1 LNLFDQRFIV
11 GIDLGTTNSAVSYVD
26 LAEDPVDSS
35 SSERTKSR
43 NRIRIFHV
51 PQLTEAGEVNP
62 LPVLPSFLYIPGK
75 YDLSGDAVQLPWQTT
90 DAYFAGAFARDHGA
104 GVPARLVSSA
114 KSWLCHNNVDRR
126 ARILPW
132 GSGEDVRKISPVDA
146 TAAYLDHIRKA
157 WNRIRGEEEDLYLEN
172 QMVILTVPASFDEV
186 ARDLTLESAKA
197 AGLPNVTLLE
207 EPLAAFYSWLM
218 RHEHNWNEDVR
229 PDDLI
234 LVCDVGG
241 GTTDFTLITLREVE
255 GSPRFERIAV
265 GDHLILGGDNIDLAL
280 SRKAE
285 AGFGGKCKTLSS
297 ERWKA
302 LCHQCRQAKE
312 NILDKGSDAERIT
325 LMGEGGKLIA
335 GTLSTTLSREDIET
349 IVLDGFF
356 PLVKADAFKTS
367 RKDRKGIAEFGL
379 PYEQEPAITR
389 HLGWFLERHKED
401 VKRLLHKQPVPDL
414 ILFNGGSLKPA
425 IIQERIRQAIRYWFD
440 MKDETLPRVLENNR
454 PDLAV
459 ALGASYYGLVKT
471 GIGVRVGSGS
481 PRSYYLGIATGAAG
495 EQTSDGVGTGT
506 SHTKKAVCLVERGLD
521 EGSKIELTDKKFEV
535 RANRQVSFDVY
546 SSSFR
551 SGDRCGD
558 VVSIDDSMTAL
569 PPIQTIVKFGKKGR
583 EMNIPV
589 QIEAEYTELG
599 TLSLWCRSL
608 MSDHRWQLQFQL
620 RATAPETSATS
631 KLAVA
636 EKEVFDEAVV
646 REVNRLVRFAFEK
659 KERTDREV
667 CQPSETAV
675 SLNNLV
681 RRMAEVTE
689 RSREQWPLGLIRSV
703 ADELLK
709 MVGLRKQSSE
719 HESRWLNLLG
729 FCLRP
734 GFGDGFDEHRIQLLW
749 KIYRGGPIF
758 PKNAQV
764 AAEWW
769 ILWRRV
775 AGGLKPG
782 HQRQIIQDLT
792 PLMMTKKGS
801 KVRIPQQERTE
812 IWLALANMEK
822 LLVKDKIKWGDLLL
836 TELHP
841 KKIRP
846 PLLWAFSR
854 IGARELLYG
863 SSDRVVPPDKVA
875 VWIDKL
881 LSIHWRN
888 PQPVAQALV
897 QLARKTGDRARDIE
911 PEQMERII
919 EWIHQNDLNGSY
931 IRYLQKVIP
940 ISGKEQTTVFG
951 ESLPSGLV
959 MHA

>member
-1 LNLFDQRFIV
+1 MNLFDHRFIV

-26 LAEDPVDSS
+26 LAEEAAETPSDRKKARKP
-35 SSERTKSR
+35 
-43 NRIRIFHV
+43 IHIFHV
-51 PQLTEAGEVNP
+51 PQLTGAGEVNH

-75 YDLSGDAVQLPWQTT
+75 YDLSGEAVQLPWPST
-90 DAYFAGAFARDHGA
+90 DEHFVGAFARDHGA

-114 KSWLCHNNVDRR
+114 KSWLCHSNVDRR

-132 GSGEDVRKISPVDA
+132 GSGEDVHKISPVDA
-146 TAAYLDHIRKA
+146 TAAYLSHIRKA
-157 WNRIRGEEEDLYLEN
+157 WNSSRGDEEELYLEN
-172 QMVILTVPASFDEV
+172 QMIILTVPASFDEV
-186 ARDLTLESAKA
+186 ARDLTLEGAKA

-218 RHEHNWNEDVR
+218 RHEHDWGDDVR
-229 PDDLI
+229 PGELI

-285 AGFGGKCKTLSS
+285 AGFGGKRKTLSS
-297 ERWKA
+297 DRWKA

-312 NILDKGSDAERIT
+312 NILDKGRDAERIT

-335 GTLSTTLSREDIET
+335 GTLSTKLSREDIET

-356 PLVKADAFKTS
+356 PTVRAEQLKAPQKA
-367 RKDRKGIAEFGL
+367 RKAIAEFGL

-389 HLGWFLERHKED
+389 HLGWFLERHRED
-401 VKRLLHKQPVPDL
+401 VAQLLDKRPAPDL
-414 ILFNGGSLKPA
+414 ILFNGGSLKPD
-425 IIQERIRQAIRYWFD
+425 IIQQRIREAIRYWFNVE
-440 MKDETLPRVLENNR
+440 DETLPRVLENKR

-481 PRSYYLGIATGAAG
+481 PRSYYLGIATGTG
-495 EQTSDGVGTGT
+495 EQPAAEAAQNGEPQS
-506 SHTKKAVCLVERGLD
+506 KKAVCLVERGLD

-535 RANRQVSFDVY
+535 LANRQVGFDMY

-558 VVSIDDSMTAL
+558 VVDIDESLTAL
-569 PPIQTIVKFGKKGR
+569 PPLQTIVKFGKKGR

-599 TLSLWCRSL
+599 TLALWCRSL

-620 RATAPETSATS
+620 RAAGPETGSGGR
-631 KLAVA
+631 LAVA

-646 REVNRLVRFAFEK
+646 QDVNQLVRTAFEK
-659 KERTDREV
+659 KTLTGKDSQ
-667 CQPSETAV
+667 QPETAA
-675 SLNNLV
+675 SLNSLV
-681 RRMAEVTE
+681 RRMTEVTE
-689 RSREQWPLGLIRSV
+689 RSREQWSLGLIRSV

-709 MVGLRKQSSE
+709 MVDLRKQSAE

-734 GFGDGFDEHRIQLLW
+734 GFGDGFDDHRIQSLW

-758 PKNAQV
+758 PRNAQV

-792 PLMMTKKGS
+792 PLMMPRKGS
-801 KVRIPQQERTE
+801 KVKIPQQERTE

-841 KKIRP
+841 KKCRP

-863 SSDRVVPPDKVA
+863 SADRVVPPDKVA
-875 VWIDKL
+875 VWIDQL
-881 LSIHWRN
+881 LTTHWRK

-911 PEQMERII
+911 PVLIDRIV
-919 EWIHQNDLNGSY
+919 EWFHAQELKGSFT
-931 IRYLQKVIP
+931 RYLREVVP
-940 ISGKEQTTVFG
+940 IAGQEQSAVFG

>member
-1 LNLFDQRFIV
+1 MDLFDKRFII

-26 LAEDPVDSS
+26 LADETTDIH
-35 SSERTKSR
+35 K
-43 NRIRIFHV
+43 RIKIFRV
-51 PQLTEAGEVNP
+51 PQSTDAGEVDN

-75 YDLSGDAVQLPWQTT
+75 YDLAEDAVQLPWQTT
-90 DAYFAGAFARDHGA
+90 DDHFVGAFARDHGA
-104 GVPARLVSSA
+104 KVPARLVSSA
-114 KSWLCHNNVDRR
+114 KSWLCHSNVDRR
-126 ARILPW
+126 AKILPW
-132 GSGEDVRKISPVDA
+132 GSGDEIQKLSPVD
-146 TAAYLDHIRKA
+146 TTGTYLTHIRKA
-157 WNRIRGEEEDLYLEN
+157 WNSRCGDEEELYLEN
-172 QMVILTVPASFDEV
+172 QMIIITVPASFDEV
-186 ARDLTLESAKA
+186 ARDLTLEGARA

-207 EPLAAFYSWLM
+207 EPLAAFYSWLI
-218 RHEHNWNEDVR
+218 RHERHWNDYVS
-229 PDDLI
+229 PGDLI

-285 AGFGGKCKTLSS
+285 AGFGGKRKTLSS
-297 ERWKA
+297 DRWKA

-312 NILDKGSDAERIT
+312 NILDKGKDSERIT
-325 LMGEGGKLIA
+325 LMGEGGKLIS
-335 GTLSTTLSREDIET
+335 GTLSTSLSRKDIEA

-356 PLVKADAFKTS
+356 PMVRAEQLKAPQKA
-367 RKDRKGIAEFGL
+367 RKGIAEFGL

-389 HLGWFLERHKED
+389 HLGWFLERHRED
-401 VKRLLHKQPVPDL
+401 VEKLLHKRPAPDL

-425 IIQERIRQAIRYWFD
+425 IIQQRIREAIRHWFD
-440 MKDETLPRVLENNR
+440 IEDTSLPEVLENRR

-481 PRSYYLGIATGAAG
+481 PRSYYLGIATKAETVDKTELQDPAL
-495 EQTSDGVGTGT
+495 
-506 SHTKKAVCLVERGLD
+506 KKQAVCLVERGLD
-521 EGSKIELTDKKFEV
+521 EGSRIELTDKKFEV
-535 RANRQVSFDVY
+535 LANRQVSFDIY

-558 VVSIDDSMTAL
+558 VVEIDDSLTPL
-569 PPIQTIVKFGKKGR
+569 PPIQTIVKFGKKGQQL
-583 EMNIPV
+583 NIPV

-599 TLSLWCRSL
+599 TLALWCRSL

-620 RATAPETSATS
+620 RAAGPETGEGSR
-631 KLAVA
+631 LAVS
-636 EKEVFDEAVV
+636 EKEVFDESVV
-646 REVNRLVRFAFEK
+646 QKVNQLIHTAFEK
-659 KERTDREV
+659 KTQQD
-667 CQPSETAV
+667 ETTV
-675 SLNNLV
+675 SLGNLV
-681 RRMAEVTE
+681 RHMVDVVE
-689 RSREQWPLGLIRSV
+689 RSKEQWPLGLIRSV

-709 MVGLRKQSSE
+709 MVDLRKQSAE
-719 HESRWLNLLG
+719 HESRWLNLIG
-729 FCLRP
+729 FCMRP
-734 GFGDGFDEHRIQLLW
+734 GFGDGFDEHRIQHLW
-749 KIYRGGPIF
+749 KIYRGGPVG

-764 AAEWW
+764 ASEWW
-769 ILWRRV
+769 IMWRRV

-792 PLMMTKKGS
+792 PLMMPKKGS
-801 KVRIPQQERTE
+801 KVKIPPQERIE

-841 KKIRP
+841 KKCRP

-875 VWIDKL
+875 GWIESL
-881 LSIHWRN
+881 LTTNWRK
-888 PQPVAQALV
+888 PRPVGQALV

-911 PEQMERII
+911 PGLIERII
-919 EWIHQNDLNGSY
+919 EWIHENELAGETPL
-931 IRYLQKVIP
+931 RYLKEVVP
-940 ISGKEQTTVFG
+940 IAGKEQNAVFG